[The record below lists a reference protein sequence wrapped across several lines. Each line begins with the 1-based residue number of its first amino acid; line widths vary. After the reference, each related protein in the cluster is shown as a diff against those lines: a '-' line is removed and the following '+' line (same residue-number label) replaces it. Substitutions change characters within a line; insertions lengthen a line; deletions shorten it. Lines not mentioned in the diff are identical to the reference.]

1 MQRSGHF
8 HNLDAVRGIAAQVV
22 VISHVFMLLDP
33 AGDLTNPV
41 ASWPARLAVLI
52 FFCLSGFAIAT
63 TVRREYIRSGEFN
76 CVDYAIRR
84 FARIYP
90 PYLFAILAAA
100 VIVVLRLDG
109 VTFSALK
116 HVDMPFDVS
125 MAAWLRAFTFTF
137 SQPAN
142 DALPATNV
150 AIWSLRLELVLYAIA
165 ACAALGVAGKI
176 RLTRIVSSV
185 LTIILLLALIRG
197 FALGLTAAMLF
208 AFGGLAALLHHRLPV
223 RPLFGFVCVAC
234 AALLPLFFPLFL
246 LDTPAG
252 LFYQGVIGL
261 PIGLWLIALARAPDM
276 GGRTGRAL
284 IATGAWSYTL
294 YILHAPTLVMLR
306 ALLDPT
312 IGDVTT
318 TPGCWAS
325 ISCGSF
331 FICNLIAYGVA
342 RLVERP
348 ALFAEWIERLLR
360 VGRRR
365 PAAAAE

>member
-41 ASWPARLAVLI
+41 VSWPARLAVLI

-90 PYLFAILAAA
+90 PYLFSILAAA

-165 ACAALGVAGKI
+165 ACAALGIAGKI

-223 RPLFGFVCVAC
+223 RPLFGFACVAC
-234 AALLPLFFPLFL
+234 AALFPLFSRSFCSIRQRAFSIRVL
-246 LDTPAG
+246 LVCRSVFGLSRVRARRTWAG
-252 LFYQGVIGL
+252 VRDARSLPPERGL
-261 PIGLWLIALARAPDM
+261 TR
-276 GGRTGRAL
+276 
-284 IATGAWSYTL
+284 
-294 YILHAPTLVMLR
+294 
-306 ALLDPT
+306 
-312 IGDVTT
+312 
-318 TPGCWAS
+318 S
-325 ISCGSF
+325 IF
-331 FICNLIAYGVA
+331 FMRQPL
-342 RLVERP
+342 
-348 ALFAEWIERLLR
+348 
-360 VGRRR
+360 
-365 PAAAAE
+365 